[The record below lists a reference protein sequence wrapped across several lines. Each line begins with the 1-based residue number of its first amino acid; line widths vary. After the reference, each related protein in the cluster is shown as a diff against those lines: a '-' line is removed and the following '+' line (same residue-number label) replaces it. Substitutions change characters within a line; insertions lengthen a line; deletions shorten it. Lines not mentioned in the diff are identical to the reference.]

1 MDIEKQLE
9 RDVSIDIPFALQSLR
24 PGAQWVLRGEAFSG
38 LEWLDQ
44 EQAMPGE
51 QDVVDEI
58 ERLNLLKEQLKY
70 RRDRLEEYLPLEE
83 QLDLLY
89 WDGVNGTT
97 NWNDHVTS
105 VKTNHPKPE

>member
-24 PGAQWVLRGEAFSG
+24 TRAKWVLRGEAFSG

-44 EQAMPGE
+44 EQSQPGE
-51 QDVVDEI
+51 QDVLDEI
-58 ERLNLLKEQLKY
+58 ERLKLLKENLKY
-70 RRDRLEEYLPLEE
+70 RRDRKDEYLTIEE

-97 NWNDHVTS
+97 TWADHITE
-105 VKTNHPKPE
+105 VKANHPKPE

>member
-9 RDVSIDIPFALQSLR
+9 MDVSIDIPFALQSLR

-44 EQAMPGE
+44 EQVQPGE
-51 QDVVDEI
+51 QDVLDEI
-58 ERLNLLKEQLKY
+58 ERLKLLKEDLKY
-70 RRDRLEEYLPLEE
+70 RRDRKAEYLTIEE

-97 NWNDHVTS
+97 TWADHIAE
-105 VKTNHPKPE
+105 VKANHPKPE

>member
-44 EQAMPGE
+44 EQAQPSE
-51 QDVVDEI
+51 QDVID
-58 ERLNLLKEQLKY
+58 
-70 RRDRLEEYLPLEE
+70 
-83 QLDLLY
+83 
-89 WDGVNGTT
+89 
-97 NWNDHVTS
+97 
-105 VKTNHPKPE
+105 